1 MRTLFLGLV
10 VALSLLSPPALAQD
24 AERYGTQKV
33 VYHVNGRGGDEG
45 GAYLAALRNVQN
57 HLDAVGEGRV
67 EVAVVLH
74 GDGLGLL
81 AEALT
86 NGRVQTSVASLK
98 GQGVSFLVCENT
110 LNGRGIPY
118 EDDLYDVWED
128 DIVPSGVAELSR
140 LQQMGY
146 AYIRP

>member
-1 MRTLFLGLV
+1 MRRLIAGL
-10 VALSLLSPPALAQD
+10 ALALALLSLPASAQD

-33 VYHVNGRGGDEG
+33 VYHVNGQGGEGG
-45 GAYLAALRNVQN
+45 GAYLAALRNIQN
-57 HLDAVGEGRV
+57 HLDAVGEGRI
-67 EVAVVLH
+67 EVAVVMH

-81 AEALT
+81 SEALT
-86 NGRVQTSVASLK
+86 NDRIQTSVGSLK

-110 LNGRGIPY
+110 LNGRGIRY

-146 AYIRP
+146 TYIRP